1 MIIGLTGY
9 AQSGKDTVAKIL
21 VENYGYT
28 RIAFADKIR
37 EFLYETN
44 PMYDSVA
51 GEPMFVK
58 ARVDRDGWDK
68 AKQFPHIRRL
78 LQNSGVAA
86 RKVFGEDFW
95 VAKAVQGLDHSKNY
109 VFTDVRFTN
118 EADLLK
124 KWTDTGTQIWR
135 IKRLGIDAVN
145 AHVSESQM
153 DDYPVDQIFTNN
165 GTIEE
170 LVNLVKDRMEGLV
183 LNGQSIN

>member
-28 RIAFADKIR
+28 RVAFADKIR

-44 PMYDSVA
+44 PMYDSFA
-51 GEPMFVK
+51 GEPAFVK
-58 ARVDRDGWDK
+58 EKVDRDGWEV
-68 AKQFPHIRRL
+68 AKQSPHIRRL

-86 RKVFGEDFW
+86 RKIFGEDFW
-95 VAKAVQGLDHSKNY
+95 VNEVLKTIDPADNIVI
-109 VFTDVRFTN
+109 TDVRFTN
-118 EADLLK
+118 EAEAIKLISRF
-124 KWTDTGTQIWR
+124 TGAESQVWR
-135 IKRLGIDAVN
+135 IKRIGVDAVN

-165 GTIEE
+165 ASIEDLE
-170 LVNLVKDRMEGLV
+170 HMIKARMMALV
-183 LNGQSIN
+183 